1 MTGQLLSYSP
11 SKTEDALMAVRLTAA
26 LPALAGTQH
35 SARGCEGYRDA
46 LKKPP
51 SVGVGPVLKGILDQQ
66 TESGASAGHECET
79 C

>member
-1 MTGQLLSYSP
+1 
-11 SKTEDALMAVRLTAA
+11 MAVRLTAP

-35 SARGCEGYRDA
+35 SARGCGGYRDA

>member
-1 MTGQLLSYSP
+1 MAGQLLSYAP
-11 SKTEDALMAVRLTAA
+11 SKTEDVQTALRLTAPQ
-26 LPALAGTQH
+26 PALASTQH

-51 SVGVGPVLKGILDQQ
+51 SRGAGPVLKGILDQQ
-66 TESGASAGHECET
+66 TESAASAGHECET